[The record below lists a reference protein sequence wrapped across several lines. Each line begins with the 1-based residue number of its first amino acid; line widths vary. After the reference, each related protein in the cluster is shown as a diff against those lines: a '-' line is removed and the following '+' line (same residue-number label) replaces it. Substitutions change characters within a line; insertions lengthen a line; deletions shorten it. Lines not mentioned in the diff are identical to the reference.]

1 MKSIIIKEVSYDAS
15 EEITEMI
22 CISRMNIIHKLEK
35 SITPSTLDNIIT
47 YDEDDVR
54 LSIIQNHSEL
64 MIEFS
69 NDDEVIT
76 ITIGDEHYME
86 VVIR

>member
-1 MKSIIIKEVSYDAS
+1 MKSIILKEVSYDAS
-15 EEITEMI
+15 EEITETI

-35 SITPSTLDNIIT
+35 SITPCTLDNIIT

-64 MIEFS
+64 MIEFA

-76 ITIGDEHYME
+76 ITIGDDHYNE